1 MVQHLLSMC
10 KSLGL
15 FPNTKS
21 EKQRM
26 SDWGYTSETDHLSD
40 RSRGLA
46 LNPALPKTDRQ
57 KAKEENKK
65 KISKLIILGARNKS
79 QQLRTLAILPMDLDL
94 IPSMYQHITV

>member
-1 MVQHLLSMC
+1 
-10 KSLGL
+10 
-15 FPNTKS
+15 
-21 EKQRM
+21 M

-65 KISKLIILGARNKS
+65 KISF
-79 QQLRTLAILPMDLDL
+79 
-94 IPSMYQHITV
+94 